1 MRTAC
6 EHGAVASMNEGRPT
20 IRDHFLEAVLWFVQ
34 AATQLP
40 GVQRIALIGSI
51 LTNRPSPKDVDL
63 VVYIAA
69 DADLAPLASL
79 ARRLKGR
86 LQSHN
91 RGADV
96 FLADEG
102 RHYLGRTCSWKE
114 CRPGVRA
121 SCDALHCGRR
131 PYLHDDLATVR
142 LPDSLTA
149 APPLELWPHAVRR
162 CEAPA
167 DVEGL
172 VSRLAQPHNPAVEQ
186 PAGSHSLAAAAHRER

>member
-1 MRTAC
+1 MI
-6 EHGAVASMNEGRPT
+6 EDQPKV
-20 IRDHFLEAVLWFVQ
+20 RDSLLEAALGFVQ
-34 AATQLP
+34 SAARLS
-40 GVQRIALIGSI
+40 GIRCIALIGSI
-51 LTNRPSPKDVDL
+51 VSDRPSPKDIDL
-63 VVYIAA
+63 VVYVAD
-69 DADLAPLASL
+69 DADLAPLAST

-186 PAGSHSLAAAAHRER
+186 PAGSHSLAAAAHRERWTDLRSKHRDA